1 MREEAIS
8 RGRRRHWIVILLAGV
23 VVLVGAY
30 AGIMHLVRQHVTNL
44 IEAGEQKP
52 LPDFTLTA
60 VDGRQWTRASLR
72 GKTVVLNFFRSR
84 CANCVREQEAIRQL
98 AKEADPDKVV
108 VLGIMMDRVQGYP
121 EELTRQTLARFGYQ
135 HPVLM
140 ADEQF
145 VEAFHKVRWSH
156 VTPVTYVA
164 SPNGVIV
171 KALRGHQDLA
181 TLRAAIQ

>member
-1 MREEAIS
+1 
-8 RGRRRHWIVILLAGV
+8 VILLAAV
-23 VVLVGAY
+23 IVLIGAY
-30 AGIMHLVRQHVTNL
+30 SGIMHLVRQHVTNL

-52 LPDFTLTA
+52 LPDFALTA
-60 VDGRQWTRASLR
+60 VDGKQWTRASLL
-72 GKTVVLNFFRSR
+72 GKTVVLNFFRSK
-84 CANCVREQEAIRQL
+84 CANCVRERDTIRQL
-98 AKEADPDKVV
+98 AEEAHKDRVV
-108 VLGIMMDRVQGYP
+108 VLGIMMDRVLGFP
-121 EELTRQTLARFGYQ
+121 ETVTRKTLASFGYQ

-171 KALRGHQDLA
+171 RALRGHQDLA
-181 TLRAAIQ
+181 TLRAAIR